1 MTIDLSTKLRG
12 GILTIASG
20 GTGSATAPDA
30 LTALGAQAVL
40 VAGNNIKTVNGTTIL
55 GPGNLVVTGGLAPT
69 AIKINNGYTAVADD
83 LVRCNTT
90 SGAFSISFPTS
101 PTDGT
106 IIGVV
111 DVASTFG
118 TNHLTI
124 DRGGTTTIEGDTSYI
139 LDISGTYV
147 SFVYN
152 TATTNWRL
160 LETPTAIATGY
171 PINTSSLT
179 NITGLIKGNG
189 SLISAAESGTDY
201 VAPPSGT
208 SLLKANSGGA
218 LANAL
223 AGTDYVAP
231 PSGTSLLKANSGG
244 ALANALAGT
253 DYIAPSGALGTPSSG
268 NLSSCSNLSLT
279 TGVTGTLPVLNGGTG
294 VTTSTGSGNNVLSTS
309 PTLTTTVLTS
319 YSSIQALFETAT
331 VSASAPIAT
340 TNFDII
346 SQAVQYYT
354 ANTTVNFTLNI
365 RGNSLTSL
373 NTIMTVAQSATIALI
388 VTNSTSAFYP
398 NVIQIDGTAQ
408 TIKWQNGLA
417 VTAGNVSSLD
427 VYTFTIIKTAANTYI
442 VLGSQTKFA

>member
-223 AGTDYVAP
+223 AGTDY
-231 PSGTSLLKANSGG
+231 
-244 ALANALAGT
+244 
-253 DYIAPSGALGTPSSG
+253 IAPSGALGTPSSG

>member
-90 SGAFSISFPTS
+90 GGAFAISFPTS

-118 TNHLTI
+118 TSNLTI
-124 DRGGTTTIEGDTSYI
+124 NRGGTTTIEGDTSYI

-189 SLISAAESGTDY
+189 SLISAALAGTDY

-231 PSGTSLLKANSGG
+231 
-244 ALANALAGT
+244 
-253 DYIAPSGALGTPSSG
+253 SGALGTPSSG

-279 TGVTGTLPVLNGGTG
+279 TGVTGTLPVFNGGTG

-331 VSASAPIAT
+331 VSSSAPIAT

-365 RGNSLTSL
+365 RGNSSTSL

-408 TIKWQNGLA
+408 TLKWQNGLA